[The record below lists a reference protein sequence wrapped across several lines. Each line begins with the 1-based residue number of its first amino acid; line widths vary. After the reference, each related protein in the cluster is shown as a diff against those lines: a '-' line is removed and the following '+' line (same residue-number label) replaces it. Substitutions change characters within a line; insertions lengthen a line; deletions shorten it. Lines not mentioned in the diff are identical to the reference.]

1 MLIDDNFRAVKILS
15 LEIIRVSQ
23 DISVHPSRLSKLH
36 DGLSFVFSLTVPE
49 QISSLLPVASVFPT
63 EHKVVKVTAVIS
75 RDRPRPGITGPSLRT
90 FPSSHSQLYGQC
102 HIENPEGCPEG
113 GKD

>member
-49 QISSLLPVASVFPT
+49 QISSLLPVAPVFPT

-75 RDRPRPGITGPSLRT
+75 RNSPRTSIAGPSFRASL
-90 FPSSHSQLYGQC
+90 PSARAQLYS
-102 HIENPEGCPEG
+102 
-113 GKD
+113 